1 MIDMQAECER
11 IMAEAR
17 RKDIL
22 LRVIGGMAIRLHS
35 PRASELAALKR
46 SYGDLDFVTTHQ
58 DGQRMRAF
66 FESIHFT
73 PNARFNALQGKRRMI
88 FNSPDL
94 TWYIDIFID
103 DFRMC
108 HNLSFTRERLQTDPF
123 TIPLAELFLTKMQ
136 IIEINEKDVKD
147 IAALL
152 LEHPVGLVDSETVNI
167 DRVNEVC
174 SQDWGFYTTV
184 RKNIDRI
191 PKLLENFSLPDED
204 KVLILKRSHEIAQ
217 KMDRAPKSA
226 WWKIR
231 SVIGER
237 VRWYEEPEDAARDA
251 IAMKLE

>member
-11 IMAEAR
+11 ILAEAR
-17 RKDIL
+17 QKDIL
-22 LRVIGGMAIRLHS
+22 LRVIGGMAIRVHS
-35 PRASELAALKR
+35 PQASELPSLKR

-66 FESIHFT
+66 FESIRFT

-88 FNSPDL
+88 FNSPDQ

-108 HNLSFTRERLQTDPF
+108 HNLSFTRERLQTDSV

-136 IIEINEKDVKD
+136 IIEINEKDLKD
-147 IAALL
+147 LAALL
-152 LEHPVGLVDSETVNI
+152 LEHPVGLADDETVNI
-167 DRVNEVC
+167 GRVNEIC

-191 PKLLENFSLPDED
+191 PKLLANINLPDD
-204 KVLILKRSHEIAQ
+204 QKDLILRRTDEIAQ
-217 KMDRAPKSA
+217 KMDMAPKSTS
-226 WWKIR
+226 WKIR

-237 VRWYEEPEDAARDA
+237 VRWYEEPEDAAREA